1 MSNQTVVE
9 LAEATYHELNKQKD
23 KDGDGF
29 TLKRAQMFAVE
40 VGGTVRIIG
49 TCGDVYE
56 LLEEME
62 TEELLATDVA
72 VGVETCGWASPI
84 AKGEDEDNPVPPS
97 QHPERRRV
105 RLVTMVTRK
114 FEVASAMGFA
124 DTPDEVI
131 TDAGTARGAL
141 ADALLNT
148 AKSMVKASK

>member
-1 MSNQTVVE
+1 MTNQTVVE
-9 LAEATYHELNKQKD
+9 LAEATYHELGKQ

-29 TLKRAQMFAVE
+29 TMKRAQMFAVE
-40 VGGTVRIIG
+40 VGGTVRTIG

-62 TEELLATDVA
+62 TKELLATDVA
-72 VGVETCGWASPI
+72 VGVETTGWASPI
-84 AKGEDEDNPVPPS
+84 AQGDNEDEQVPPS

-114 FEVASAMGFA
+114 FDVASAMGFA

-148 AKSMVKASK
+148 VKSMVKASK

>member
-1 MSNQTVVE
+1 VE
-9 LAEATYHELNKQKD
+9 LAEATYHELGKH
-23 KDGDGF
+23 KDGDEAF
-29 TLKRAQMFAVE
+29 AMKRAQMFAVE
-40 VGGTVRIIG
+40 VGGTVRTIG

-62 TEELLATDVA
+62 AKELLATDVA

-84 AKGEDEDNPVPPS
+84 SQGEDEDDQVPPS
-97 QHPERRRV
+97 QHPDRRRV

-131 TDAGTARGAL
+131 TDAGTARGSL

-148 AKSMVKASK
+148 VKSMVKASK

>member
-1 MSNQTVVE
+1 MSNQTIVE
-9 LAEATYHELNKQKD
+9 LAEATYHELGKQKD
-23 KDGDGF
+23 GDEAF
-29 TLKRAQMFAVE
+29 AMKRAQMFAVE
-40 VGGTVRIIG
+40 VGGTVRTIG

-62 TEELLATDVA
+62 AKELLATDVA
-72 VGVETCGWASPI
+72 VGVETTGWASPI
-84 AKGEDEDNPVPPS
+84 QQDDNEDEQVPPS
-97 QHPERRRV
+97 QHPDRRRV

-131 TDAGTARGAL
+131 TDAGTARGSL

-148 AKSMVKASK
+148 VKSMVKASK

>member
-1 MSNQTVVE
+1 MMSNQTIVE
-9 LAEATYHELNKQKD
+9 LAEATYHELGKQKD
-23 KDGDGF
+23 GDEAF
-29 TLKRAQMFAVE
+29 AMKRAQMFAVE
-40 VGGTVRIIG
+40 VGGTVRTIG

-62 TEELLATDVA
+62 AKELLATDVA

-84 AKGEDEDNPVPPS
+84 SQGEDEDDQVPPS
-97 QHPERRRV
+97 QHPDRRRV

-148 AKSMVKASK
+148 VKSMVKASK

>member
-1 MSNQTVVE
+1 MSNQTIVE
-9 LAEATYHELNKQKD
+9 LAEATYHELGKQKD
-23 KDGDGF
+23 GDEAF
-29 TLKRAQMFAVE
+29 AMKRAQMFAVE
-40 VGGTVRIIG
+40 VGGTVRTIG

-62 TEELLATDVA
+62 AKELLATDVA

-84 AKGEDEDNPVPPS
+84 SQGEDEDDQVPPS
-97 QHPERRRV
+97 QHPDRRRV

-131 TDAGTARGAL
+131 TDAGTARGSL

-148 AKSMVKASK
+148 VKSMVKASK

>member
-1 MSNQTVVE
+1 MSNQTIVE
-9 LAEATYHELNKQKD
+9 LAEATYHELGKQ

-29 TLKRAQMFAVE
+29 TMKRAQMFAVE
-40 VGGTVRIIG
+40 VGGTVRTIG

-62 TEELLATDVA
+62 TKELLATDVA
-72 VGVETCGWASPI
+72 VGVETTGWASPI
-84 AKGEDEDNPVPPS
+84 AQGDNEDEQVPPS
-97 QHPERRRV
+97 QHPDRRRV

>member
-1 MSNQTVVE
+1 MTNQTVVE
-9 LAEATYHELNKQKD
+9 LAEATYHELGKQ

-29 TLKRAQMFAVE
+29 TMKRAQMFAVE
-40 VGGTVRIIG
+40 VGGTVRTIG

-62 TEELLATDVA
+62 TKELLATDVA
-72 VGVETCGWASPI
+72 VGVETTGWASPL
-84 AKGEDEDNPVPPS
+84 AKGEDEDEQVPPS

-148 AKSMVKASK
+148 ARSMVKASK

>member
-1 MSNQTVVE
+1 MMSNQTIVE
-9 LAEATYHELNKQKD
+9 LAEATYHELGKQKD
-23 KDGDGF
+23 GDEAF
-29 TLKRAQMFAVE
+29 AMKRAQMFAVE
-40 VGGTVRIIG
+40 VGGTVRTIG

-62 TEELLATDVA
+62 AKELLATDVA

-84 AKGEDEDNPVPPS
+84 SQGEDEDDQVPPS
-97 QHPERRRV
+97 QHPDRRRV

-141 ADALLNT
+141 ADALLT
-148 AKSMVKASK
+148 TVKSMVKASK